1 MVQKNEGSI
10 ACLEAGEKIMAKVEY
25 NELVNS
31 VSGKLC
37 KEDGSPIFARRRDT
51 GTKYVYHR
59 HAKPDKEPTP
69 GQLAQQQKFATAGA
83 EVKTIMSSLEQ
94 IAPYRESFAKQTK
107 YKTLRGYIFAEV
119 YKNA

>member
-1 MVQKNEGSI
+1 
-10 ACLEAGEKIMAKVEY
+10 MAKVEY

-37 KEDGSPIFARRRDT
+37 KDEKGPIFARRRDT
-51 GTKYVYHR
+51 GTKYVNHR
-59 HAKPDKEPTP
+59 HANPDKEPTP
-69 GQLAQQQKFATAGA
+69 EQLAQQQKFATAGA

-94 IAPYRESFAKQTK
+94 LAPYREAFVQQAK
-107 YKTLRGYIFAEV
+107 YKTLRGYIFAQV